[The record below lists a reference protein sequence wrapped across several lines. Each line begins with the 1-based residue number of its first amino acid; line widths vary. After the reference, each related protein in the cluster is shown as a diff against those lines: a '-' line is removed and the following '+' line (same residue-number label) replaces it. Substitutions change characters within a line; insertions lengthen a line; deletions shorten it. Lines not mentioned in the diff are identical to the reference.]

1 MSSILKIYEVRYT
14 YYGTQKYCYTDN
26 FVDFY
31 ASYTEVK
38 PKLNRLLFHK
48 EFYNKINGYISER
61 PNEVGKKES

>member
-1 MSSILKIYEVRYT
+1 MKIYQVKYT

-26 FVDFY
+26 FIDFY

-48 EFYNKINGYISER
+48 EFYDKI
-61 PNEVGKKES
+61 KEYDTKRKSI

>member
-1 MSSILKIYEVRYT
+1 M
-14 YYGTQKYCYTDN
+14 
-26 FVDFY
+26 DFY
-31 ASYTEVK
+31 ASYTEVE

>member
-1 MSSILKIYEVRYT
+1 MLSTLKIYQVKYT

-38 PKLNRLLFHK
+38 PKQNRLLFHK
-48 EFYNKINGYISER
+48 EFYNKINGYISKR
-61 PNEVGKKES
+61 PNEVGEKES